1 MTIPALAP
9 LFRGPLEPF
18 AGRLTL
24 TDVEGSRP
32 GADLLDEA
40 VLARE
45 IDRFALRYGAGTD
58 RRAVASIWSKH
69 HFVTAMPAAIAA
81 NLILDLDLP
90 MALADLRVAQDAEGH
105 TGALVL
111 PNAGTPLPP
120 DAGEARFDRLI
131 EGHLEPLIAT
141 LAAVT
146 GGAKRVF
153 WSNAGN
159 VFDYIV
165 RETGESG
172 LAAPA
177 AVAHGMAVMAQR
189 RRGGRPNPLF
199 EPVSYPAGGARLRRV
214 CCLRYLAPGV
224 GYCGTC
230 PIAPEGRDADDGD

>member
-18 AGRLTL
+18 AEHLTL
-24 TDVEGSRP
+24 TDVAGSRP

-40 VLARE
+40 ALSRE
-45 IDRFALRYGAGTD
+45 IDRFAVRYGRGAD
-58 RRAVASIWSKH
+58 RRAAASIWSKH
-69 HFVTAMPAAIAA
+69 HFAAAMPAALAA
-81 NLILDLDLP
+81 NLILGLDLP
-90 MALADLRVAQDAEGH
+90 MALAGLRVAPDADGR
-105 TGALVL
+105 TRTLVL

-131 EGHLEPLIAT
+131 EGHIAPLIAA

-146 GGAKRVF
+146 GASKRVF

-165 RETGESG
+165 RESGERG
-172 LAAPA
+172 LAEPA
-177 AVAHGMAVMAQR
+177 AVAHGMEVMAQR

-199 EPVSYPAGGARLRRV
+199 APVSYPAEGVRLRRV
-214 CCLRYLAPGV
+214 CCIRYLAPGV

-230 PIAPEGRDADDGD
+230 PIAPEGRDAHIGD